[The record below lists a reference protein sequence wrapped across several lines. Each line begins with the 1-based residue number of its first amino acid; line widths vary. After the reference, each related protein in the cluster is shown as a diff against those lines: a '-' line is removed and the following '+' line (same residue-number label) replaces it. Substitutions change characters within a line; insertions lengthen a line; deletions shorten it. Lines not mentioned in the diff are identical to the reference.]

1 MSALVK
7 ISDDIITSSGTH
19 TVTLT
24 GINSTYSTYMVKVNN
39 CQPSTDDK
47 NISMRVTKSGAAQD
61 GTDYSYVHENVA
73 LPNGNFGHTNIVGS
87 TAFVIFDSAGNGA
100 GETNNAIIYLYNFPE
115 ASEYSHFS
123 YQTAHS
129 QHTPAM
135 RGYNG
140 GGVHEV
146 SSASDGVSFFT
157 ESSVDFANGA
167 EFALYGLKK

>member
-7 ISDDIITSSGTH
+7 ISNEIITSSGTH

-24 GINSTYSTYMVKVNN
+24 GIDSTYSTYMVKVNN
-39 CQPSTDDK
+39 CQPVTDNK
-47 NISMRVTKSGAAQD
+47 NISMRVTKSGTPQD
-61 GTDYSYVHENVA
+61 GSDYSYVFENVA
-73 LPNGNFGHTNIVGS
+73 LPNGNFGHTSQVGPTS
-87 TAFVIFDSAGNGA
+87 LVIFDSAGNGA

-123 YQTAHS
+123 FQTAHS

-146 SSASDGVSFFT
+146 SSASDGISFLT
-157 ESSVDFANGA
+157 ESSVSFANGA